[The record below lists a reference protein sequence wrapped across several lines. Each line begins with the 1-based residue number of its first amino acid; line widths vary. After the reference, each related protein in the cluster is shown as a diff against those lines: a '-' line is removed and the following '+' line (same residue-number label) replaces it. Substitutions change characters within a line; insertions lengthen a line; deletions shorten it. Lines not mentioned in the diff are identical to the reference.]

1 MDRNEWLA
9 KLKEGDEVAWK
20 EGIYRISRTT
30 PTRLVIRVRNAFR
43 DYEVAFHKKNGREV
57 GHSDPWHRSQLSP
70 VTPELRTRIERFNL
84 ETLIVSAVKNK
95 ELPLDTLREIA
106 KLAEG

>member
-9 KLKEGDEVAWK
+9 SLKEGDEVTWK

-30 PTRLVIRVRNAFR
+30 PTRLVIRVRNSFR

-57 GHSDPWHRSQLSP
+57 GHSDPWHRSHLSP
-70 VTPELRTRIERFNL
+70 VTPELRESIERTQLVNRIERAL
-84 ETLIVSAVKNK
+84 VTKR
-95 ELPLDTLREIA
+95 LPLDTLREIA
-106 KLAEG
+106 KLTQG